1 MQVLITRSDELYHY
15 GVLGMKWGVRRY
27 RNKDGSLISSGKEKR
42 LKQDSIRLKK
52 AYEEAQ
58 NDAHDYFWKANN
70 YYKIPQYVV
79 GAAAD
84 KAWKETYNAHE
95 KAVKSSRKMRNI
107 EREFISKYSDVTMSG
122 FITKNKS
129 IIEKGK
135 QEIAVM
141 PIDRL
146 TYKEG
151 ARGGF
156 FNFVPGDGGNIPTFH
171 NTIKYTKSVRI

>member
-15 GVLGMKWGVRRY
+15 GVLGMKWGVRRRY

-58 NDAHDYFWKANN
+58 NDAHDYFWKASN

-84 KAWKETYNAHE
+84 KRGKKHITHT
-95 KAVKSSRKMRNI
+95 KKQLSRLVKCAI
-107 EREFISKYSDVTMSG
+107 
-122 FITKNKS
+122 
-129 IIEKGK
+129 
-135 QEIAVM
+135 
-141 PIDRL
+141 
-146 TYKEG
+146 
-151 ARGGF
+151 
-156 FNFVPGDGGNIPTFH
+156 
-171 NTIKYTKSVRI
+171 